1 MSSAPPKIDSKH
13 ALLVS
18 AKKVFAEKGFEGATV
33 KDLADDAG
41 VNISLVSYHFGGKDG
56 LYRACVM
63 QFAEARVDAIER
75 ILKPVTSTSELKIRL
90 RLFAEEFVD
99 VHMREPDLCKIIHR
113 DVDRM
118 TDIGAEVM
126 RDGFFKLFL
135 KFVDF
140 LKSAEKAKVIRKMKD
155 PEISASLTFGSLIH
169 TLSKEKHRHMLGRP
183 SISDPKY
190 REEFLSTWTEMS
202 VLGLGQH
209 PSAAQ
214 TGTQES

>member
-1 MSSAPPKIDSKH
+1 MSSAPPKIDSKQ
-13 ALLVS
+13 ALLLS

-41 VNISLVSYHFGGKDG
+41 VNVSLVSYHFGGKDG

-113 DVDRM
+113 DVERM
-118 TDIGAEVM
+118 NDIGAEVM

-155 PEISASLTFGSLIH
+155 PEISASLTFGALIH
-169 TLSKEKHRHMLGRP
+169 TLSKEKHRHILGRP

-209 PSAAQ
+209 PSTAQ